1 MQSFPDVRI
10 ENSGCQNNVALA
22 FVPLSGLV
30 ELFQGFL
37 AFLGNVLLYNF
48 WAPVPYLLV
57 MV

>member
-48 WAPVPYLLV
+48 WAPVL
-57 MV
+57 